1 MSLRVGILGAGS
13 IGTFLGLGLDRA
25 GVDVIMLGRP
35 WLAARHEREPLRAT
49 WLNGGSHTGSSRL
62 KIVTELDELVE
73 VDAALLTCKSGDAL
87 DLARA
92 WRARTGPE
100 GPPMW
105 TMQNGI
111 EGGRRLRG
119 EGLHRMHDGSVTFNV
134 VMDED
139 GVHQSTTGRVYLARP
154 SRRGPGEQMAAALA
168 GGGVECLT
176 RAEMGPILRGK
187 LVLNLNNGV
196 CALTGLHIGASVAS
210 RDARVC
216 FSMAVREA
224 MRVFDVAGLAV
235 ARVGRVPPRLLAPM
249 LRLPDAILHR
259 VAAGFVRIDPR
270 AVSSTL
276 DDLRRG
282 RPTEINALHG
292 AVSALGKTIA
302 HPTPVN
308 DFITSGVLALSESP
322 GPPVFWSPVEL
333 RRRLELLASG
343 HGQ

>member
-119 EGLHRMHDGSVTFNV
+119 EGTPRMHDGSVTFNV

-139 GVHQSTTGRVYLARP
+139 GVHQSTTGRVYLGSRPAVAPASKWRPP
-154 SRRGPGEQMAAALA
+154 SREEASNASPAPRWALSS
-168 GGGVECLT
+168 
-176 RAEMGPILRGK
+176 
-187 LVLNLNNGV
+187 
-196 CALTGLHIGASVAS
+196 GAS
-210 RDARVC
+210 
-216 FSMAVREA
+216 
-224 MRVFDVAGLAV
+224 
-235 ARVGRVPPRLLAPM
+235 
-249 LRLPDAILHR
+249 
-259 VAAGFVRIDPR
+259 
-270 AVSSTL
+270 
-276 DDLRRG
+276 
-282 RPTEINALHG
+282 
-292 AVSALGKTIA
+292 
-302 HPTPVN
+302 
-308 DFITSGVLALSESP
+308 
-322 GPPVFWSPVEL
+322 WY
-333 RRRLELLASG
+333 
-343 HGQ
+343 